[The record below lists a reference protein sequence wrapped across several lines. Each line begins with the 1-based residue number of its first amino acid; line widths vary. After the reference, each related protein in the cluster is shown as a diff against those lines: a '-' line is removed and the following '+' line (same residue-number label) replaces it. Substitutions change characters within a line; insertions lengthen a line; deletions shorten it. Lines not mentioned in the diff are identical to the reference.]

1 MKTKNTILLSLGNKF
16 DMFQN
21 HRNQDFQS
29 LEEWWIF
36 SYNQRSVQFYIY
48 EHELNKRK

>member
-29 LEEWWIF
+29 LKSDGFFPIINDQFNFIF
-36 SYNQRSVQFYIY
+36 MSMN
-48 EHELNKRK
+48 